1 MVNVD
6 RVEQALREI
15 EEGELGKAAALLG
28 PLVRG
33 KRLVRASRSNAAAEE
48 VDEVKFWLKRLIE
61 EPDAE
66 DAESFLAR
74 AYYKLR
80 SQMPSE

>member
-1 MVNVD
+1 MLNVD

-28 PLVRG
+28 PMVKG

-48 VDEVKFWLKRLIE
+48 VDEVKLWLKRLIKDPE
-61 EPDAE
+61 AE
-66 DAESFLAR
+66 DADSFLAR